1 MCLFEISLSKK
12 DFAESNWQDVVDR
25 ASPKDIN
32 RYASL
37 FLAKAQEA
45 KSNDLKKYA
54 VFTLLAAVAA
64 PPLQFDQDPDP
75 LNYFD
80 QTTEPLDYFGY
91 WDSNNEEIQLIYN
104 HLNVLEDWVSEISD
118 AELRA
123 RIAELVDFFSEEP
136 SIIPSA
142 MSKLAVGSYLES
154 AKNLENL
161 GEWDLWFTKVKR
173 AVHLAWDIHY
183 HFPKVVAYIEEILN
197 KYDGEDSFSLSD
209 KLEELLQECKKEI
222 FPHLE
227 SSDN

>member
-1 MCLFEISLSKK
+1 MCLLEISLSKK

-37 FLAKAQEA
+37 FSAKAQEA
-45 KSNDLKKYA
+45 KLNNLKKYA
-54 VFTLLAAVAA
+54 VFTLLAVVSA

-75 LNYFD
+75 LNYLD

-91 WDSNNEEIQLIYN
+91 CDNNEGIELIYN
-104 HLNVLEDWVSEISD
+104 HLNILEDWASEISD

-123 RIAELVDFFSEEP
+123 RIAEFVWFFSEEP
-136 SIIPSA
+136 SIIPFA
-142 MSKLAVGSYLES
+142 MPKLAVDSYLES

-173 AVHLAWDIHY
+173 AVHLAWDISY
-183 HFPKVVAYIEEILN
+183 HFPKVIAYIEEILN
-197 KYDGEDSFSLSD
+197 KYEGEDSFSLSN

-227 SSDN
+227 SLDN